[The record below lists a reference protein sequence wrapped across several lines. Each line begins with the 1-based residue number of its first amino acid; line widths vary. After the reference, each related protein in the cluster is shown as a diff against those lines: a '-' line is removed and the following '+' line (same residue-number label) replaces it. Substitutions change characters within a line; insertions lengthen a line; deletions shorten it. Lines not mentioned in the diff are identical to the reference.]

1 MVNKIFPDSY
11 AAIFRRF
18 CLFCIY
24 DAKVRIF
31 RETTKLL
38 GNYFSKKC
46 EIGAVFHFFSFSLLT
61 SAFSQIVKRETLLLY
76 IIIIIYN
83 NKIIIE

>member
-46 EIGAVFHFFSFSLLT
+46 AGYSLTTYSLLT
-61 SAFSQIVKRETLLLY
+61 SVFQNFLKLIF
-76 IIIIIYN
+76 
-83 NKIIIE
+83 